1 MPEIPIQPQPT
12 SNQKSINWK
21 NILIG
26 AVIGAVLVGVGVLI
40 FYLYQTNSEETTPIT
55 TPNTS
60 TPSAKIATPSAK
72 KDETVDWK
80 TVVNDVLGYSIKH
93 PKDWGALR
101 CLESG
106 TDLIDDKEIMY
117 HNPES
122 SKVLAGADMCRSGAR
137 TRIVISRKNTF
148 SEKVTSWDKSGP
160 TKYTGYKKENI
171 IVDSVDGVKVNATV
185 KQVPGLPEGLEIIEY
200 VFDDGKD
207 KALIINDYRYP
218 AYDSNPQQPDYSDI
232 LEKMVSTLKFLD

>member
-1 MPEIPIQPQPT
+1 MPEIPTQPQPT
-12 SNQKSINWK
+12 SNQKALNWK
-21 NILIG
+21 RITVI
-26 AVIGAVLVGVGVLI
+26 AVIGAVVIGLGVLI
-40 FYLYQTNSEETTPIT
+40 FLLLQPKEETTPVT
-55 TPNTS
+55 T
-60 TPSAKIATPSAK
+60 KKATPSAK
-72 KDETVDWK
+72 KDETADWK

-137 TRIVISRKNTF
+137 TIIVISRKNTF
-148 SEKVTSWDKSGP
+148 SEKVTLWDKSGP

-171 IVDSVDGVKVNATV
+171 IVDSVDGIKVNATV
-185 KQVPGLPEGLEIIEY
+185 KQIPGLPEGVEIIEY